1 MQRKIG
7 LLFLIQ
13 LLLVPLAAQ
22 AQIQIDEGTSKPEDV
37 GSKSDNQI
45 TLTIEQAVSAEY
57 FSLENGT
64 KELRLTGPLVIQLID
79 SSGVTHTIKAQ
90 YVVYNRDTKEVK
102 AIGSVEYTRQT
113 EYKTDIYRG
122 ESIAVDLDDN
132 SGVFIDGSFNMESTA
147 SSSRKLIVHFESL
160 ISRSEE
166 VISLANGSLTACDE
180 IKPHYILRAKKIWLF
195 ESGDWAASN
204 AILYVGAI
212 PVMWLPLF
220 YYPSKASKF
229 HPVVGFRSRAG
240 GFLQTTT
247 YLAGAQ
253 SSEAQKSS
261 MLSTT
266 EGALG
271 SFGTYISRTQPSSE
285 SKNQT
290 NIAILGDVYSSL
302 GVFAGL
308 RGELASTYSYDLS
321 WLVGAAFSRSVFL
334 ESTGYYSPYDSAGD
348 YASVWNKWKLA
359 SIELPMRILLNFE
372 ASSKKN
378 KTGLKWQISLPF
390 YSDPFVE
397 QDFMYRN
404 ESYDFFS
411 ILGNSSLKTIDER
424 SSFSQKASLSW
435 SWNPSIE
442 KSNFTFRLS
451 NLSSSFNWKSKYAS
465 TTGMNS
471 QELHLNAVDPQR
483 HFFYPDS
490 ARIIDNAFTMS
501 GNILQSKNMSLKWTS
516 TNSGFIEDRFYS
528 SQWQKP
534 QDIDFGSWYWLYGG
548 RSNADLTSSY
558 SIDDAGLT
566 FQVSTGVLGQ
576 LQYRPYLYDERTN
589 PTTVHPFLIA
599 DYGYNTAYWSTGTK
613 LLWEP
618 FKKSNIFS
626 ASKFSYS
633 IQGKVARLAYEGLD
647 GSGIDAYPIYK
658 LYWLSWDPTM
668 ISDHSMLTEL
678 SAKLGS
684 TTERLSFKVALP
696 PLLESYTLS
705 GSTALGLATMGASYV
720 ISRKDSLEDLK
731 STSLTGNLTLKPTKK
746 IGISANAAWDFDT
759 QAPLSLSTEL
769 SAWSFNARF
778 VAQKASGYIFKGSS
792 WIQDGTQYFRPST
805 LSLSWKPTMRSDV
818 PLFSKDTIGWSVE
831 ANGLLTLNQ
840 NLIQSTNSTFGA
852 NLGFSIKNSTGLS
865 FNFTL
870 SSVNSSFWRYY
881 ASLLPKSDDFDP
893 EHYSKNFFLDLWDSM
908 SIWDMNKLKNTL
920 FKLQSLKVGLS
931 MDAHDWVL
939 SANIEAGPELV
950 TASSTQPLPHY
961 EMEVAFNLAVTWKDI
976 PAIKGSINYS
986 EGAFER

>member
-397 QDFMYRN
+397 QDFMDRY

-411 ILGNSSLKTIDER
+411 ILGSSSLKTIDER

-435 SWNPSIE
+435 SWNPFIE
-442 KSNFTFRLS
+442 KNSFAFTLS
-451 NLSSSFNWKSKYAS
+451 NLSSSFNWKRKYAS
-465 TTGMNS
+465 TAGMNPT
-471 QELHLNAVDPQR
+471 EKRLNAVDPQR
-483 HFFYPDS
+483 YFFYPDS
-490 ARIIDNAFTMS
+490 ARIIDTAFSMS
-501 GNILQSKNMSLKWTS
+501 GTILQSKNMSLKWTN
-516 TNSGFIEDRFYS
+516 TNSSFLEDRFYNAK
-528 SQWQKP
+528 WQKP
-534 QDIDFGSWYWLYGG
+534 QDIDFESWYWLYGG
-548 RSNADLTSSY
+548 RSNTNLSSTY
-558 SIDDAGLT
+558 SIDSVGLT
-566 FQVSTGVLGQ
+566 FQISTGILGQ
-576 LQYRPYLYDERTN
+576 LQYRPYLYDERAN
-589 PTTVHPFLIA
+589 ATTVHPFLIA
-599 DYGYNTAYWSTGTK
+599 DYSYNTANWNTGTK
-613 LLWEP
+613 LSWEP
-618 FKKSNIFS
+618 FIKSDTFS
-626 ASKFSYS
+626 ASKVSYS
-633 IQGKVARLAYEGLD
+633 IQGKVAKLAYEGLD
-647 GSGIDAYPIYK
+647 GSGVDAYPIYK
-658 LYWLSWDPTM
+658 LYWLSWDPNM
-668 ISDHSMLTEL
+668 ISDHSILAEL
-678 SAKLGS
+678 AAKLGS
-684 TTERLSFKVALP
+684 TTERLSFKATLP
-696 PLLESYTLS
+696 PILESYTLS
-705 GSTALGLATMGASYV
+705 GSSALGFATVGASYV
-720 ISRKDSLEDLK
+720 ISRKSSLEDLK
-731 STSLTGNLTLKPTKK
+731 STSLMGNLALRPIKK
-746 IGISANAAWDFDT
+746 IEISANAAWDFDT
-759 QAPLSLSTEL
+759 QAPLSLSANL

-778 VAQKASGYIFKGSS
+778 VAQKANGYVFKNSS

-805 LSLSWKPTMRSDV
+805 LSLSWKPKIRYSS
-818 PLFSKDTIGWSVE
+818 PLFSTEMMSWYVE
-831 ANGLLTLNQ
+831 ADGLLTLNQ
-840 NLIQSTNSTFGA
+840 NLIQFTNSTFGA
-852 NLGFSIKNSTGLS
+852 NLGLSIKNSAGLS
-865 FNFTL
+865 LGFTL

-881 ASLLPKSDDFDP
+881 ASLFPKSDDFDP
-893 EHYSKNFFLDLWDSM
+893 EDYSKNLFADLWDSV
-908 SIWDMNKLKNTL
+908 SIWDANKLKNTL
-920 FKLQSLKVGLS
+920 FKLQGLKLELSL
-931 MDAHDWVL
+931 DAHDWVL
-939 SANIEAGPELV
+939 SANILAEPTLV

-976 PAIKGSINYS
+976 SAIKSSINYS
-986 EGAFER
+986 EGAFKQ